1 MHVFKDQ
8 FELLSQ
14 VDPFYLLFP
23 QVDGPTRG
31 DRIANG
37 RNPRAG
43 NDELRQRNGGRSSE
57 DLRNG
62 GRSSEDLRNGR
73 RSSEDLRNGERSRQ
87 NSGRLN
93 GSGSDDMI
101 NEHFYDVP
109 EVGVCVP
116 KF

>member
-1 MHVFKDQ
+1 M
-8 FELLSQ
+8 
-14 VDPFYLLFP
+14 
-23 QVDGPTRG
+23 DGPTRG
-31 DRIANG
+31 DRVANG
-37 RNPRAG
+37 RTPRAG

-62 GRSSEDLRNGR
+62 GRSSEDLRNGRRSSEDLRNGR

-109 EVGVCVP
+109 EVRVLL
-116 KF
+116 KL

>member
-1 MHVFKDQ
+1 M
-8 FELLSQ
+8 
-14 VDPFYLLFP
+14 
-23 QVDGPTRG
+23 DGPTRG

-109 EVGVCVP
+109 EVSVCVQYSFSD
-116 KF
+116 KLVFIKTLTTYLKIYFKIS